1 MFNLLNMDLY
11 RVKRSRSCY
20 ICLGIFLIG
29 MVVMYGLL
37 WLMAVP
43 EGQKISVDI
52 GMLTAVQVDE
62 MSTIMD
68 GTDSLIL
75 FRQASLDGGMY
86 NIVLGVWVALF
97 VCSDYQSGFIKN
109 ILALHQ
115 NRWNY
120 VGSRIMTVGIVNL
133 CCLILNL
140 IFALVMNRVAGDMVP
155 YAGWE
160 DYLFYMSWVWLLTTA
175 FASLMILIC
184 VLTRSVAAGS
194 VAAVLLGSGVIVLPV
209 YSILNM
215 FHIGGWL
222 EYSIYLTMTK
232 GPGQYTAAKDL
243 YVYAVGAGFLIL
255 YTVLTGIVLEK
266 QDI

>member
-75 FRQASLDGGMY
+75 FRQASLDG
-86 NIVLGVWVALF
+86 
-97 VCSDYQSGFIKN
+97 
-109 ILALHQ
+109 
-115 NRWNY
+115 
-120 VGSRIMTVGIVNL
+120 
-133 CCLILNL
+133 
-140 IFALVMNRVAGDMVP
+140 
-155 YAGWE
+155 
-160 DYLFYMSWVWLLTTA
+160 
-175 FASLMILIC
+175 
-184 VLTRSVAAGS
+184 
-194 VAAVLLGSGVIVLPV
+194 
-209 YSILNM
+209 
-215 FHIGGWL
+215 
-222 EYSIYLTMTK
+222 
-232 GPGQYTAAKDL
+232 
-243 YVYAVGAGFLIL
+243 
-255 YTVLTGIVLEK
+255 
-266 QDI
+266 